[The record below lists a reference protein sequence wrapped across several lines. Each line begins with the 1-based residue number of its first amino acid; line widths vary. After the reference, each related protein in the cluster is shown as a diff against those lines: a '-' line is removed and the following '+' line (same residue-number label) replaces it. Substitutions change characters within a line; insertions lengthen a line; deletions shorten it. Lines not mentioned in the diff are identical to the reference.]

1 MAWYRVANFI
11 MQAAYLIGHLLFMRM
26 LFQKRQ
32 PTPVWR
38 WFFCLCACTWLWVL
52 GRFLETVVYL
62 FLPGQNAAYLFAAN
76 FQYIGD
82 TTAIVVYLI
91 WILYL
96 SGRDVAASSPWLRAL
111 LFLCPAAVCVLAFT
125 NERHHLFYTRLA
137 MGQPVQ
143 HGLLFAPCLAWSYL
157 LLLLGY
163 AVSVRMVLHSG
174 RDRVTQ
180 LALFSLFPLTPA
192 LGALIRSVTGVD
204 RLDYTPLMMAVTLF
218 SLYALVFRYH
228 YVNIIPASI
237 REVMEQTV
245 HPIAIITSGTGSV
258 VYCNRA
264 ARESFFPD
272 DGSESVPTVT
282 EAGRYEENVRGRQF
296 AVEAKP
302 LEEENALLVTATD
315 ITDLA
320 VRQRALNRQIAQQ
333 EELQT
338 GLEEAR
344 WNIEAYL
351 DTLHSTA
358 GMKEKRE
365 QIDLAY
371 REIET
376 VFLRV
381 RQNLETAAEA
391 IGTGEKK
398 EAGAKHAADG
408 RALADSVEEAGPE
421 RAETAL
427 QENLT
432 LTRDCIAMIRRTV
445 AELTAPAQ
453 TGAEPTGPAPVGK
466 EPAEAQSTPAD
477 EAKRVR
483 PDRERQQTKLP
494 ASEREAGQ

>member
-11 MQAAYLIGHLLFMRM
+11 MQAAYLVGHLLFMRM

-38 WFFCLCACTWLWVL
+38 WFFLLCVCTWLWVL

-62 FLPGQNAAYLFAAN
+62 FLPGQNAGYLFAAN

-96 SGRDVAASSPWLRAL
+96 SGRDGAASSTWLRAL
-111 LFLCPAAVCVLAFT
+111 LFLSPAATCVLAFT

-137 MGQPVQ
+137 MGEPVQ
-143 HGLLFAPCLAWSYL
+143 HGVLFAPCLVWSYL

-163 AVSVRMVLHSG
+163 AVSVRMVLRSG
-174 RDRVTQ
+174 RDRAAQ
-180 LALFSLFPLTPA
+180 LALFSLFPLVPA
-192 LGALIRSVTGVD
+192 LGAIIRSVTGVD

-237 REVMEQTV
+237 REVMEQTA
-245 HPIAIITSGTGSV
+245 HPIAIVSTETGEV

-264 ARESFFPD
+264 AKKSFFPD
-272 DGSESVPTVT
+272 DGSETVRPPA
-282 EAGRYEENVRGRQF
+282 EAGRYEETVRGRQY
-296 AVEAKP
+296 AVEAKT

-320 VRQRALNRQIAQQ
+320 GRQRTLTRQITRQ
-333 EELQT
+333 EELQA

-344 WNIEAYL
+344 RNIEAYL

-358 GMKEKRE
+358 GLKEKQE

-371 REIET
+371 REIEA
-376 VFLRV
+376 VLRSV
-381 RQNLETAAEA
+381 RQNLE
-391 IGTGEKK
+391 I
-398 EAGAKHAADG
+398 AGQ
-408 RALADSVEEAGPE
+408 ALETDPVNPGEEAGPE
-421 RAETAL
+421 RVETAL
-427 QENLT
+427 RENLI
-432 LTRDCIAMIRRTV
+432 LTRDCIAMIRRMVT
-445 AELTAPAQ
+445 ELTEPVQ
-453 TGAEPTGPAPVGK
+453 TGTKQPEPEG
-466 EPAEAQSTPAD
+466 EAA
-477 EAKRVR
+477 R
-483 PDRERQQTKLP
+483 
-494 ASEREAGQ
+494 